1 MLAYLR
7 IKNLA
12 VIEELALELGPG
24 LTVFTGETGAGK
36 SIILDGLALALGERA
51 SLDQVRSGADR
62 ALVEAAFIAPR
73 DVALVDMLESSGLAA
88 EDGGIVIRRVLTK
101 SASRAY
107 VNDQLVSQQK
117 LKAIGERLVDLHGQH
132 EHQSLLAVGAH
143 RELLDRFAGL
153 EEQRSEVA
161 ASFDDAVSVGE
172 KLAARAMDERDRA
185 QRIDLMRFQV
195 EEIDEADLRT
205 GEDEELEA
213 ERRRLAH
220 AEELVSLG
228 SESMA
233 LLYEEEA
240 SAAALLSRAEQNL
253 ERLQQLDPESP
264 AEIEAVRSARYAAE
278 ETARTLQTYVEG
290 LSVDPD
296 RLGQVDTRL
305 TTLHRLERKY
315 ADSIDAIIEHGEKA
329 RRELED
335 LEQHDQRLEELQAR
349 LDSALATYT
358 DAADELSEGRRRAA
372 GELENQVLEELT
384 QLGMESAQFDVAI
397 SPVRH
402 EAVHGLPEGATRR
415 GTDHVE
421 FKLTANPGEP
431 PGALTRVAS
440 GGELSRVM
448 LALKLTATD
457 GDPLETMV
465 FDEVDAG
472 IGGGR
477 IAEHLAQ
484 RLAALGES
492 HQVLVVTHLPQ
503 VAAYANCHVG
513 IRKNETDDGRV
524 AVAAQGLSDDEQV
537 DELARMLG
545 GLEVT
550 EATRQHARE
559 MLATRR

>member
-12 VIEELALELGPG
+12 VIEELVLELGPG

-73 DVALVDMLESSGLAA
+73 DAALVDMLESSGLAA

-132 EHQSLLAVGAH
+132 EHQSLLRVGAH
-143 RELLDRFAGL
+143 LELLDRFAGL
-153 EEQRSEVA
+153 EEQRSGVA
-161 ASFDDAVSVGE
+161 TWFDEAVSVGE
-172 KLAARAMDERDRA
+172 KLAARAMDERARA

-195 EEIDEADLRT
+195 EEIDEAGLRA

-278 ETARTLQTYVEG
+278 ETASTLQRYVEG

-296 RLGQVDTRL
+296 RLAQVDTRL

-315 ADSIDAIIEHGEKA
+315 ADSIEAIIEHGEKA

-335 LEQHDQRLEELQAR
+335 LEQHDQRLEVLQAQ
-349 LDSALATYT
+349 LDGALAAYT
-358 DAADELSEGRRRAA
+358 DAAGELSEGRRRAA
-372 GELENQVLEELT
+372 GELENQVLAELIH
-384 QLGMESAQFDVAI
+384 LGMESAQFDVAI
-397 SPVRH
+397 SQVRR
-402 EAVHGLPEGATRR
+402 EAVHGLPAGATRR

-448 LALKLTATD
+448 LALKLTATE

-513 IRKNETDDGRV
+513 IRKNETADGRV
-524 AVAAQGLSDDEQV
+524 AVAAQGLLEDEQV

>member
-12 VIEELALELGPG
+12 VIEELVLELGPG

-36 SIILDGLALALGERA
+36 SIILEGLALALGERA
-51 SLDQVRSGADR
+51 ALDQVRAGADR

-153 EEQRSEVA
+153 EEQRSAVA
-161 ASFDDAVSVGE
+161 TSFDDAVSVGE
-172 KLAARAMDERDRA
+172 KLAAQEMDERDRA

-195 EEIDEADLRT
+195 EEIDEADLRG

-228 SESMA
+228 RESMA

-240 SAAALLSRAEQNL
+240 SAAALLLRAEQNL
-253 ERLQQLDPESP
+253 ERLQELDPGSL

-278 ETARTLQTYVEG
+278 ETARTLQRYVEG
-290 LSVDPD
+290 LNVDPD
-296 RLGQVDTRL
+296 RLEQVDTRL

-315 ADSIDAIIEHGEKA
+315 ADSIEAIIEHGEKA

-335 LEQHDQRLEELQAR
+335 LEQHDQRLEALQAQ
-349 LDSALATYT
+349 LDSARAAYT
-358 DAADELSEGRRRAA
+358 DADGELSEGRRRAA
-372 GELENQVLEELT
+372 GELENQVLAELT
-384 QLGMESAQFDVAI
+384 HLGMESAQFDAAI
-397 SPVRH
+397 SPVRR
-402 EAVHGLPEGATRR
+402 EAAHGLPEGATRW

-431 PGALTRVAS
+431 PGALTKVAS

-465 FDEVDAG
+465 FDEVDSG

-503 VAAYANCHVG
+503 VAAYANCHIG
-513 IRKNETDDGRV
+513 IRKNETVDGRV
-524 AVAAQGLSDDEQV
+524 AVAAQGLLDDEQV

-559 MLATRR
+559 MLASRR

>member
-1 MLAYLR
+1 M
-7 IKNLA
+7 
-12 VIEELALELGPG
+12 
-24 LTVFTGETGAGK
+24 
-36 SIILDGLALALGERA
+36 
-51 SLDQVRSGADR
+51 
-62 ALVEAAFIAPR
+62 
-73 DVALVDMLESSGLAA
+73 ALVDMLESSGLAA
-88 EDGGIVIRRVLTK
+88 ENGGIVIRRVLTK

-107 VNDQLVSQQK
+107 VNDQLVSLQK

-161 ASFDDAVSVGE
+161 GSFDDAVSVAE

-233 LLYEEEA
+233 LLYEEQA

-253 ERLQQLDPESP
+253 ERLKQLDPESP

-290 LSVDPD
+290 LNVDPD

-335 LEQHDQRLEELQAR
+335 LEQHDQRLRSCR
-349 LDSALATYT
+349 LNLPAALAAYT

-431 PGALTRVAS
+431 PGL
-440 GGELSRVM
+440 
-448 LALKLTATD
+448 
-457 GDPLETMV
+457 
-465 FDEVDAG
+465 
-472 IGGGR
+472 
-477 IAEHLAQ
+477 
-484 RLAALGES
+484 
-492 HQVLVVTHLPQ
+492 
-503 VAAYANCHVG
+503 
-513 IRKNETDDGRV
+513 
-524 AVAAQGLSDDEQV
+524 
-537 DELARMLG
+537 
-545 GLEVT
+545 
-550 EATRQHARE
+550 
-559 MLATRR
+559 

>member
-12 VIEELALELGPG
+12 VIEELVLELGPG

-36 SIILDGLALALGERA
+36 SIILDGLALALGARA
-51 SLDQVRSGADR
+51 SLDQVRAGADR
-62 ALVEAAFIAPR
+62 ALVEAAFTAPR
-73 DVALVDMLESSGLAA
+73 DAALVDVLESSGLAA
-88 EDGGIVIRRVLTK
+88 EDRGIVIRRVLTK

-117 LKAIGERLVDLHGQH
+117 LRAIGERLVDLHGQH
-132 EHQSLLAVGAH
+132 EHQSLLAVAAH

-153 EEQRSEVA
+153 EVHRGAVA
-161 ASFDDAVSVGE
+161 TSFDDAVSGGE
-172 KLAARAMDERDRA
+172 KLAALAMDERDRA

-195 EEIDEADLRT
+195 EEIDEADLRA
-205 GEDEELEA
+205 GEDAELDA

-228 SESMA
+228 SESVA
-233 LLYEEEA
+233 LLYEEES
-240 SAAALLSRAEQNL
+240 SAAVLLSRAEHNL
-253 ERLQQLDPESP
+253 ERLQQLDPEAP
-264 AEIEAVRSARYAAE
+264 GEIEAVRSARFAAE
-278 ETARTLQTYVEG
+278 ETARTLQRYVEG
-290 LSVDPD
+290 LNVDPD
-296 RLGQVDTRL
+296 RLEQVDTRL

-315 ADSIDAIIEHGEKA
+315 ADSIEAIIEHGEKA

-335 LEQHDQRLEELQAR
+335 LEQHDQRFEELQAQ
-349 LDSALATYT
+349 LDSAVAAYT
-358 DAADELSEGRRRAA
+358 DAAGELSEGRRRAA
-372 GELENQVLEELT
+372 GDLENQVLAELAHV
-384 QLGMESAQFDVAI
+384 GMESAQFDAAI
-397 SPVRH
+397 SPVQR
-402 EAVHGLPEGATRR
+402 EAPHGLPDGATRR
-415 GTDHVE
+415 GTDHIE

-431 PGALTRVAS
+431 PGALTKVAS

-465 FDEVDAG
+465 FDEVDSG

-484 RLAALGES
+484 RLATLGDS

-503 VAAYANCHVG
+503 VAAYANCHIG
-513 IRKNETDDGRV
+513 IRKNETTDGRV
-524 AVAAQGLSDDEQV
+524 AVAAHRLVDDEQV

-550 EATRQHARE
+550 ETTRQHARE

>member
-12 VIEELALELGPG
+12 VIEELVLELGPG

-73 DVALVDMLESSGLAA
+73 DMALVDMLESSGLAA
-88 EDGGIVIRRVLTK
+88 ENGGIVIRRVLTK

-107 VNDQLVSQQK
+107 VNDQLVSLQK

-161 ASFDDAVSVGE
+161 GSFDDAVSVAE

-233 LLYEEEA
+233 LLYEEQA

-253 ERLQQLDPESP
+253 ERLKQLDPESP

-290 LSVDPD
+290 LNVDPD

-335 LEQHDQRLEELQAR
+335 LEQHDQRLEELQAQ
-349 LDSALATYT
+349 LASALAAYT

-465 FDEVDAG
+465 FDEVDSG

-513 IRKNETDDGRV
+513 IRKNETDGGRV

-545 GLEVT
+545 GLKVT